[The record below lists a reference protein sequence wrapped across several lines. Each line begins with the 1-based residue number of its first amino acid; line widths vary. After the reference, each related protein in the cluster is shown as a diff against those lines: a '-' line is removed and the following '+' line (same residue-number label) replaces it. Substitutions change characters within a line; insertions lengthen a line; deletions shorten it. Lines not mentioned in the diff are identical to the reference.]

1 MIEDGLAAFASE
13 FQYCEISRFGA
24 ITQPMNVMSNLG
36 FLIVF
41 FISWYRLGLR
51 SLTVSALLIFIG
63 SSLWHATL
71 HPVGLLFDIMP
82 IFLWVILFLWEVTK
96 HSMLTSH
103 RWFMIMV
110 FLFVSLMV
118 TQLTA
123 DIIPMRS
130 GIFVVGSFL
139 LFMAGCFIYKYNRQY
154 AFLLVSSS
162 FWLVLAI
169 IARLIDVPL
178 CDYTPW
184 ELGTHWLWHLFAS
197 FALVPLVKL
206 LSLVDK
212 K

>member
-24 ITQPMNVMSNLG
+24 ITQPMNVAGNLG
-36 FLIVF
+36 FLLLF
-41 FISWYRLGLR
+41 LISWYRLGMTA
-51 SLTVSALLIFIG
+51 LTISAMLIFIG

-71 HPVGLLFDIMP
+71 HPVGLLLDITP
-82 IFLWVILFLWEVTK
+82 ILLWVILFLWAITK
-96 HSMLTSH
+96 HTLPQSY

-110 FLFVSLMV
+110 FLFGSLIV
-118 TQLTA
+118 TKLTA
-123 DIIPMRS
+123 DSIPMRS
-130 GIFVVGSFL
+130 GIFVVGGFL
-139 LFMAGCFIYKYNRQY
+139 LFMAGCFMDRYNRQY
-154 AFLLVSSS
+154 AFLLISSS
-162 FWLVLAI
+162 FWLILAI

-178 CDYTPW
+178 CDYTPLG
-184 ELGTHWLWHLFAS
+184 LGTHWLWHLCAS